1 MKLVPYLLAVYVITK
16 PFYLWSSGLPQI
28 SDFVLL
34 LSFVIMLFSV
44 HRDKLRQTI
53 VDNKFFFLFLF
64 FVVVINLLYSVYY
77 TNSDF
82 LLHTIYYIFDALGII
97 IFSITMKQMEDS
109 RRILSNSFKIS
120 LLVQLALYLL
130 DLGRY
135 YGAVRYMG
143 TFNDP
148 NQFAYYVFLSFS
160 FIYLFSLKN
169 KDKSSWIFLIISL
182 FLIFQSMSTG
192 MLVGMIVF
200 VIIYLIALVKKAL
213 KTVKGRFVLMM
224 SCYSLIAVSIVV
236 GGFLWAGGNGV
247 LNVSNTPLLSRIEEK
262 IDRAQG
268 NSDVSLWQERGYDRM
283 IFYPQYN
290 LFGAGEGMYS
300 RFELAY
306 HQGELHATLP
316 SILFSYGLM
325 PLVFILIW
333 IFNKIK
339 GTKLEVLCVYL
350 ALLIESFTLINSRQ
364 VLFWVIFLLPQIILI
379 GDKNEKES

>member
-130 DLGRY
+130 DL
-135 YGAVRYMG
+135 VVHLSHPYM
-143 TFNDP
+143 T
-148 NQFAYYVFLSFS
+148 
-160 FIYLFSLKN
+160 
-169 KDKSSWIFLIISL
+169 
-182 FLIFQSMSTG
+182 TG
-192 MLVGMIVF
+192 
-200 VIIYLIALVKKAL
+200 K
-213 KTVKGRFVLMM
+213 
-224 SCYSLIAVSIVV
+224 
-236 GGFLWAGGNGV
+236 
-247 LNVSNTPLLSRIEEK
+247 P
-262 IDRAQG
+262 
-268 NSDVSLWQERGYDRM
+268 
-283 IFYPQYN
+283 
-290 LFGAGEGMYS
+290 
-300 RFELAY
+300 EL
-306 HQGELHATLP
+306 
-316 SILFSYGLM
+316 
-325 PLVFILIW
+325 
-333 IFNKIK
+333 
-339 GTKLEVLCVYL
+339 
-350 ALLIESFTLINSRQ
+350 
-364 VLFWVIFLLPQIILI
+364 
-379 GDKNEKES
+379 

>member
-1 MKLVPYLLAVYVITK
+1 
-16 PFYLWSSGLPQI
+16 
-28 SDFVLL
+28 
-34 LSFVIMLFSV
+34 
-44 HRDKLRQTI
+44 
-53 VDNKFFFLFLF
+53 
-64 FVVVINLLYSVYY
+64 
-77 TNSDF
+77 
-82 LLHTIYYIFDALGII
+82 
-97 IFSITMKQMEDS
+97 
-109 RRILSNSFKIS
+109 
-120 LLVQLALYLL
+120 
-130 DLGRY
+130 
-135 YGAVRYMG
+135 MG